1 MDYSRHSFPYY
12 APREG
17 SMNLI
22 YEKVG
27 HIAKVGLNRPQQLNA
42 LDPGIL
48 LELHKTWK
56 DINDDA
62 AIRIVILYSALP
74 NIFCSGMDLKTVIPI
89 LTGARK
95 PENEAEEWILAG
107 WDGKGVGEAMLKISY
122 VNKPI
127 IAAIHGYCLTGGFEM
142 VMGADLRVASTDA
155 VFQMREAS
163 LGIMPAG
170 GGNIFL
176 PRHVG
181 TCRALE
187 ILLTAGNFDAKTMYE
202 WGFLN
207 RLVEK
212 ENLMETAMD
221 LADKIAINGPL
232 ATQGIIRFNREMRMR
247 EFKDAFIRE
256 VEIGMPIFASQDA
269 REGVRAHK
277 EKRKPDFKG
286 QF

>member
-1 MDYSRHSFPYY
+1 MS
-12 APREG
+12 
-17 SMNLI
+17 LV
-22 YEKVG
+22 YEKMG
-27 HIAKVGLNRPQQLNA
+27 HIAKVGLNREKQLNA

-48 LELHKTWK
+48 LELHKTWD
-56 DINDDA
+56 DINEDRN
-62 AIRIVILYSALP
+62 IRVVLLYSALP
-74 NIFCSGMDLKTVIPI
+74 NIFCAGMDLKTAIPI
-89 LTGARK
+89 LTGTRK
-95 PENEAEEWILAG
+95 PETEAEEWIVSG

-155 VFQMREAS
+155 LFQMREAS
-163 LGIMPAG
+163 LGIMPTG

-187 ILLTAGNFDAKTMYE
+187 ILLTAGNYDAQTMYE

-207 RLVEK
+207 RVVEK
-212 ENLMETAMD
+212 DQLMNTALE
-221 LADKIAINGPL
+221 LAEKIAANGPL

-247 EFKDAFIRE
+247 EFSDLFIRE
-256 VEIGMPIFASQDA
+256 VEIGMPIFASNDA
-269 REGVRAHK
+269 REGVKAQK
-277 EKRKPDFKG
+277 EKRNPNFPG
-286 QF
+286 TY

>member
-1 MDYSRHSFPYY
+1 
-12 APREG
+12 
-17 SMNLI
+17 MNLI

-48 LELHKTWK
+48 LELHKTWQ
-56 DINDDA
+56 DVNADSG
-62 AIRIVILYSALP
+62 IRVVVLYSALP
-74 NIFCSGMDLKTVIPI
+74 SIFCSGMDLKTAIPI

-95 PENEAEEWILAG
+95 PENEAEEWLNSG
-107 WDGKGVGEAMLKISY
+107 WDGPGMGEAMLKISF

-142 VMGADLRVASTDA
+142 VMGADLRVASPDA

-163 LGIMPAG
+163 LGIMPTG

-187 ILLTAGNFDAKTMYE
+187 ILLTAGNFDGKTMYE

-212 ENLMETAMD
+212 ERLMDTALE
-221 LADKIAINGPL
+221 LAEKIASNGPL
-232 ATQGIIRFNREMRMR
+232 ATQGIIRLSREMRMR
-247 EFKDAFIRE
+247 ELKEMFTRE
-256 VEIGMPIFASQDA
+256 VEIGMPIFSSEDA
-269 REGVRAHK
+269 REGVRAQK
-277 EKRKPDFKG
+277 EKRKPDFKAK
-286 QF
+286 F